1 MILVVFGRNT
11 SNILNSNGSPFVK
24 PYISPAMSVEVIVV
38 SSIEINYNQLKLKHE

>member
-24 PYISPAMSVEVIVV
+24 PYISPAMPVEVIVV
-38 SSIEINYNQLKLKHE
+38 SSIEINYNQLKSEHK